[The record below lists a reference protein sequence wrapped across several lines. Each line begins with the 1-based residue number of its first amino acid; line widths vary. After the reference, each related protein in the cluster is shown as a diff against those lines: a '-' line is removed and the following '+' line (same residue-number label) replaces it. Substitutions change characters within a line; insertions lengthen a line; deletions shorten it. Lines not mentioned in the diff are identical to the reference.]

1 MPNNGLSNGLYL
13 IRQKCQMKGIL
24 VDHYGIL
31 DIGDRLNLRPNGC
44 QPVVIHQTPPRIR
57 TDWLENTGEWAVE
70 GKITDEQYAIARINK
85 ALQND
90 KYDLFGNNCEHFAR
104 FVATGKRE
112 STQLQTVA
120 LVIAVIAFV
129 FIIVKSGEAA

>member
-1 MPNNGLSNGLYL
+1 MPYNGLSNGLYL
-13 IRQKCQMKGIL
+13 ISQKCQVKGIL

-31 DIGDRLNLRPNGC
+31 DIGDRLNLRPNGY

-57 TDWLENTGEWAVE
+57 TDWLENTGKWVVE
-70 GKITDEQYAIARINK
+70 GKISDEQYAIARINK
-85 ALQND
+85 ALENNS
-90 KYDLFGNNCEHFAR
+90 YDLFGNNCEHFAR

-120 LVIAVIAFV
+120 LVIAVIALV